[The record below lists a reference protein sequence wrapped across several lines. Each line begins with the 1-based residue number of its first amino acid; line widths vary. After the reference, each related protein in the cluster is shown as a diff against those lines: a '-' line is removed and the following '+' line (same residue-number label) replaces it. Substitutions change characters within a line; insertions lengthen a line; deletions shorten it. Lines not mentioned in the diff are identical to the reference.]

1 MGRLEKLK
9 RELIEEANK
18 RNLSVLNEQYD
29 NYILPSDTL
38 VKKVDTGIV
47 IGIKGDEKKQ
57 HSYNIKIKDLGVTDV
72 ASASL
77 DLPNN
82 KLTIIL
88 YIPYG
93 LGGTVD
99 SKLKDKKKDMENKG
113 ISVSRISGGTFERDK
128 QKFVIDLKKN
138 DGVVKGIEKAREGN
152 TYIKLTDEVSL
163 SVTK

>member
-1 MGRLEKLK
+1 MGRLEKIK

-29 NYILPSDTL
+29 KYVLPSDTL

-47 IGIKGDEKKQ
+47 IGIKGNEKKQ
-57 HSYNIKIKDLGVTDV
+57 YSYNIKIKDLGVTDV

-99 SKLKDKKKDMENKG
+99 SKLKDKKKDMEKSG

-138 DGVVKGIEKAREGN
+138 TGVVKGIEKAREGN
-152 TYIKLTDEVSL
+152 TFIKLTDDVSL

>member
-18 RNLSVLNEQYD
+18 RNLGVLNEQYGK
-29 NYILPSDTL
+29 YVLPSDTL

-57 HSYNIKIKDLGVTDV
+57 YSYDIKIKDLGKTDV

-82 KLTIIL
+82 KLTITL

-93 LGGTVD
+93 LGSIVD
-99 SKLKDKKKDMENKG
+99 SKLKNKKEDMKNSG
-113 ISVSRISGGTFERDK
+113 ISVSKTSGGTFERDK
-128 QKFVIDLKKN
+128 QTFVIDLKKN
-138 DGVVKGIEKAREGN
+138 GGVVEGIEKAREGE
-152 TYIKLTDEVSL
+152 TYIKLTDDVSL
-163 SVTK
+163 TVTK

>member
-18 RNLSVLNEQYD
+18 RNLGVLNEQYD
-29 NYILPSDTL
+29 KYILPSDTL

-47 IGIKGDEKKQ
+47 IGIKGNEKKQ
-57 HSYNIKIKDLGVTDV
+57 YSYNIKIKDLGVTDV

-77 DLPNN
+77 DIPNN

-93 LGGTVD
+93 FGGVVD
-99 SKLKDKKKDMENKG
+99 SKLKDKKKDMENSG

-152 TYIKLTDEVSL
+152 TYIKLTDDVSL

>member
-18 RNLSVLNEQYD
+18 RNLGVLNEQYD
-29 NYILPSDTL
+29 KYILPSDTL

-47 IGIKGDEKKQ
+47 IGIKGNEKKQ
-57 HSYNIKIKDLGVTDV
+57 YSYNIKIKDLGVTDV

>member
-29 NYILPSDTL
+29 KYILPSDTL

-47 IGIKGDEKKQ
+47 IGIKGNEKKQ
-57 HSYNIKIKDLGVTDV
+57 YSYNIKIKDLGVTDV

-99 SKLKDKKKDMENKG
+99 SKLKDKKKDMEKSG

-152 TYIKLTDEVSL
+152 TYIKLTDDVSL

>member
-29 NYILPSDTL
+29 KYILPSDTL

-47 IGIKGDEKKQ
+47 IGIKGNEKKQ
-57 HSYNIKIKDLGVTDV
+57 YSYNIKIKDLGVTDV

-99 SKLKDKKKDMENKG
+99 SKLKDKKKDMEKSG
-113 ISVSRISGGTFERDK
+113 ISVFRISGGTFERDK